1 MSQPTTHITGPRV
14 LRIDARA
21 ILDAG
26 ACSSGIGGGGREGG
40 GASLLLEVLP
50 PDRIGQDGFRLR
62 TLAVGRT
69 HDVLSHEA
77 AKLETTQVIA
87 RPGAILIP
95 GLVNA
100 HTHLDLTHIG
110 PRPHDP
116 AAGFVPWIDMVRT
129 SRHSDEDD
137 IAASVRR
144 GVDLSLAGG
153 TVAIGDIA
161 GAPAGRMSLVPWRTL
176 RSTPLRGVSYL
187 EFCGIGKTRDL
198 RATGLEC
205 LISEVAHEACGF
217 RAMRLGL
224 QPHAPNTVSKH
235 LYALAARLAMALP
248 GAPTCTHLAETP
260 EERQFI
266 ASGTGPQRELLER
279 FGIWDESILAELGR
293 GEHPVQHLREVLTEK
308 RFAVAHVNDAPD
320 PAIEIL
326 AQTQTRVVYC
336 PRASAYFGAETHFG
350 PHRYQDMLGAGIPV
364 ALGTDSLVN
373 LPPEAG
379 MLPSEH
385 PSGRGMS
392 ILEEMRFLHARD
404 RTDPVRLLRMA
415 TIHGATALGLDPDAF
430 TFTPGAPLA
439 GLLAVGGG
447 ETAADPIRPGPIG
460 EALMKEGQGVELLL
474 M

>member
-26 ACSSGIGGGGREGG
+26 ACSSGFGGGGREGG

-69 HDVLSHEA
+69 LEVLSHEA
-77 AKLETTQVIA
+77 AKLETTRVIA

-129 SRHSDEDD
+129 SRYSDEDD

-144 GVDLSLAGG
+144 GVDLSLAAG

-176 RSTPLRGVSYL
+176 RSTPLRGVSYI
-187 EFCGIGKTRDL
+187 EFFGIGKTRDL

-260 EERQFI
+260 EEHEFI
-266 ASGTGPQRELLER
+266 ATATGPQRELLER
-279 FGIWDESILAELGR
+279 FGIWDESILTELGR

-415 TIHGATALGLDPDAF
+415 TIHGATAFGLDPDAF